1 MTDARGDRRE
11 FLKRAAGAA
20 AGVAALPPA
29 IAQALALPA
38 RRVTG
43 TIQDVEHIVILMQE
57 NRAFDHYFGTLRGV
71 RGYGD
76 PRAITLPSGQPVWM
90 QPTRDGKAVVSP
102 FHLESE
108 TSRAQTLYSL
118 DHSWKGSHARWKHY
132 DAWVPTKGPLTMG
145 HFTRADLP
153 FYCALADAF
162 TICDGYHCSIFG
174 PTNPN
179 RLFLFS
185 GTSGLSAGDDSRIV
199 IDNPPTET
207 NDTSDPKNDAKAF
220 KGVGWTTYAERLQ
233 AAGVSWRVYQEWDNY
248 GDNGLAYFSQFRGLA
263 EDSALYQRGRA
274 WAAGSTQANAKDSE
288 GEFLVAEFAAD
299 VAADRLPQV
308 SWIVAPY
315 KLCEHPEASPARGE
329 YLTARLIAA
338 LASNPEVWAKTAFI
352 LNYDENDGFF
362 DHVPPILP
370 AVGPAVGKSTV
381 EATGEVYH
389 GGAMDDVLGPIA
401 EPVGLG
407 PRVPAIVV
415 SPWTK
420 GGYVNSQVFDHT
432 SVIRFIEAR
441 FGVVEPNISPWRR
454 AVTGDMTSV
463 FDFAT
468 SNRYRIR
475 PLPSAAS
482 LPAVPDAEKARKLP
496 FPKAPDGAQPLPRQE
511 PGQRP
516 ARALPYDF
524 DVSARVRPEGLALTI
539 ANTGMAGAGF
549 ILYTAGGGEP
559 RFYTV
564 EAGKRVE
571 DLIPLDQAAY
581 TFDLHGPNGFLRGF
595 SGTGAGPEAH
605 ASFDPIRRRLVIV
618 LSNDGDAAASIEV
631 ASNAYLR
638 ASVRRFYLAP
648 GAQLVDA
655 WDTRASQNWYDFT
668 VKSAHDARFERRI
681 AGHGED
687 GRPSVSDPIFG
698 KQA

>member
-11 FLKRAAGAA
+11 FLKRTAGAA
-20 AGVAALPPA
+20 VGAAALPPA

-57 NRAFDHYFGTLRGV
+57 NRSFDHYFGTLRGV

-90 QPTRDGKAVVSP
+90 QPTRDGRAVVSP

-362 DHVPPILP
+362 DHVQPIIP
-370 AVGPAVGKSTV
+370 TAGPALGKSTV
-381 EATGEVYH
+381 DATGEVYH
-389 GGAMDDVLGPIA
+389 G

-441 FGVVEPNISPWRR
+441 FGVAEPNISPWRR
-454 AVTGDMTSV
+454 AVTGDLTSV

-468 SNRYRIR
+468 PNRYRIR

-516 ARALPYDF
+516 ARALPYAF
-524 DVSARVRPEGLALTI
+524 DVSARMRPEGLALTI
-539 ANTGMAGAGF
+539 SNTGKAGAGF

-564 EAGKRVE
+564 EAGKSLV
-571 DLIPLDQAAY
+571 DLIPLDGGVY
-581 TFDLHGPNGFLRGF
+581 GFDLHGPNGFLRGF
-595 SGTGAGPEAH
+595 SGTATDSVAVD
-605 ASFDPIRRRLVIV
+605 ARFDPVRRL
-618 LSNDGDAAASIEV
+618 LMMTF
-631 ASNAYLR
+631 SNAGDS
-638 ASVRRFYLAP
+638 SVVMQVVPNPRRQP
-648 GAQLVDA
+648 IQLFNVRPRDQITQA
-655 WDTRASQNWYDFT
+655 WDIGANSHWYDFT
-668 VKSAHDARFERRI
+668 VTGSRARFERRI

-687 GRPSVSDPIFG
+687 GRSSFSDPNFG
-698 KQA
+698 KLA